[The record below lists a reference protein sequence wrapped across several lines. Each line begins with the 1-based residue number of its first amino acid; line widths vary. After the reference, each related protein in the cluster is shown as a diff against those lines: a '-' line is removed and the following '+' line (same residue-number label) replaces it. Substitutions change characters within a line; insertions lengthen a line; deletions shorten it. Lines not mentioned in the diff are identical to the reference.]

1 MSAFTVVLAQS
12 NLTLEVP
19 EEKSLLEV
27 LLENNINVGYSCR
40 AGNCG
45 NCGVRILEGIPEH
58 FDEVMV
64 PWEQAQ
70 NKLMMS
76 CVSRC
81 KGDKLVLDL

>member
-1 MSAFTVVLAQS
+1 MSAFTVVLAKTGV
-12 NLTLEVP
+12 TLEVP

-27 LLENNINVGYSCR
+27 FEENNIPVGYSCR
-40 AGNCG
+40 AGTCG
-45 NCGVRILEGIPEH
+45 TCGVRVISGDIEH
-58 FDEVMV
+58 YDEVMQ

-81 KGDKLVLDL
+81 KGELVLDL

>member
-1 MSAFTVVLAQS
+1 MSEFTVVLAQS
-12 NLTLEVP
+12 NLTLTVP

-27 LLENNINVGYSCR
+27 LLENNINVGYSC
-40 AGNCG
+40 G

-58 FDEVMV
+58 YDEVMQ